1 VSDRTVHAAL
11 GPREIVR
18 YDRQGRWYD
27 ETPERRTRI
36 ATVHD
41 AAALALVLEDNGGE
55 VLEGQP
61 GGLQFDA
68 KVSGARQRQARGVKR

>member
-1 VSDRTVHAAL
+1 MSDRTVHAAL

-41 AAALALVLEDNGGE
+41 AASLALDLEDAGGE
-55 VLEGQP
+55 IYPRRP
-61 GGLQFDA
+61 GGGQFDA
-68 KVSGARQRQARGVKR
+68 KVVGARQRRSRGVR